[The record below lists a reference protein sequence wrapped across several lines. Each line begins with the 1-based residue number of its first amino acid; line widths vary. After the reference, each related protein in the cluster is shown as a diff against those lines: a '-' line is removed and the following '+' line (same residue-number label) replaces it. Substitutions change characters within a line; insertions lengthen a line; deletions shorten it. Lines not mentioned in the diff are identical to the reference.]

1 MQTNEKYIGQMLDN
15 ENKIKK
21 YKNIT
26 KTQKYK
32 QKHKK
37 TTETSNNIKK
47 ISETCETNKT
57 ETETFRN
64 M

>member
-26 KTQKYK
+26 KTQKYI
-32 QKHKK
+32 QKHQK

-57 ETETFRN
+57 ETETFQN